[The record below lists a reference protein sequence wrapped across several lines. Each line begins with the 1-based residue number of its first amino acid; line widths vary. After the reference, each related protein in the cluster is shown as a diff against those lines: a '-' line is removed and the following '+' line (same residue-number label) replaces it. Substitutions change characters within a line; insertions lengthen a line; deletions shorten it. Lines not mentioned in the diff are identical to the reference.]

1 MEFNLSLAL
10 ETLIDDELKYEGEGS
25 GQNMMGDIFLKHEE
39 FQFESSK

>member
-25 GQNMMGDIFLKHEE
+25 GQNMMGDIFKA
-39 FQFESSK
+39 